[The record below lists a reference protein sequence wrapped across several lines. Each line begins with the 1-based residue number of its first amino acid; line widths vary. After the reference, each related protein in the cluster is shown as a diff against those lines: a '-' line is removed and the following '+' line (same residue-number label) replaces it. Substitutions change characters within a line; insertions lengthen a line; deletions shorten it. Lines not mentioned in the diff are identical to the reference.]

1 MSVVSSKYYST
12 SRIKIHA
19 LQNSFKSGRETIV
32 FLHGN
37 ASSSIFWK
45 QIMEFLIEDFNVIA
59 PDLRGYGK
67 TEDKLID
74 ATKGYSDQS
83 EDVIG
88 LLDEI
93 GVDKFH
99 VAGHSM
105 GGGVVYDLLINHS
118 PRIRTATLVN
128 PVSPY
133 GFGGTKG
140 KEGIPCNDDFA
151 GTGAGSVNPEFAERI
166 KAKDRTEENPNAS
179 PRVVMNAFYWKPP
192 FKASNENELLEG
204 LLEEKI
210 GDKKY
215 PGDSVESKNWP
226 FFGPGKFGP
235 VNAASPKYNQNLA
248 QKLIQI
254 AVKPRILWVR
264 GSDDLIVSNNSLF
277 DIAVLGKMG
286 LIPEFPGEE
295 NYPPQPM
302 VDQTRFVLQEYDN
315 EGGLSKEVLIN
326 DTGHTPF
333 IEKPEVFIAIFKT
346 FVKEAS

>member
-1 MSVVSSKYYST
+1 MVISSKYYST
-12 SRIKIHA
+12 PRINIYA
-19 LQNSFKSGRETIV
+19 LQNTFKADKQTIL

-45 QIMEFLIEDFNVIA
+45 EIMEFLIEDFNVVA

-93 GVDKFH
+93 DVDKFH
-99 VAGHSM
+99 VVGHSM

-166 KAKDRTEENPNAS
+166 AANDRSEENPNAS

-192 FKASNENELLEG
+192 FRAANEDELLEG

-210 GDKKY
+210 GNQKY
-215 PGDSVESKNWP
+215 PGDSIESKNWP
-226 FFGPGKFGP
+226 LFAPGKYGP

-248 QKLIQI
+248 QKLIQTSN
-254 AVKPRILWVR
+254 KPPVLWVR

-286 LIPEFPGEE
+286 LIPGYPGEE
-295 NYPPQPM
+295 EYPPQQM
-302 VDQTRFVLQEYDN
+302 VEQTRFVLKEYAKN
-315 EGGLSKEVLIN
+315 GGFSKEVEIN

-333 IEKPEVFIAIFKT
+333 IEKPDVFLTIFNA
-346 FVKEAS
+346 FVKETS